1 MDEVDK
7 EMIYIKTINDI
18 SKEYGVSLKDAHLMY
33 SGKSSGLSPEV
44 QKKIKADSLD
54 PNDQI
59 ILKELRELR
68 AIVDSEDR
76 TRPSDPPLGPQPKI
90 PAKRKPDKDSTDLNK
105 LIIKLTNKNL
115 SIKGIEAAAKEAF
128 PHLKEDITPAA
139 IRSRKSRLRKKGE
152 LP

>member
-1 MDEVDK
+1 MDEADI

-18 SKEYGVSLKDAHLMY
+18 SKKYGVSLKDAHLIY

-76 TRPSDPPLGPQPKI
+76 TRPSDPPLGPQKKTPT
-90 PAKRKPDKDSTDLNK
+90 KRKINKDSAALNAFIIKHATKPLKVIVPLAQKRFPKLEINNDVIRTRKYRLRNSDK
-105 LIIKLTNKNL
+105 LI
-115 SIKGIEAAAKEAF
+115 
-128 PHLKEDITPAA
+128 
-139 IRSRKSRLRKKGE
+139 
-152 LP
+152 